1 MQTPMESELSPLTSH
16 EVAQAVVLDGEQRS
30 KLIAYARARFGLK
43 PEDAE
48 DLLQE
53 TALELLRQQTIVRSP
68 LGFTFR
74 VFHRRCC
81 RFIRLRQ
88 ADRQVFVSVEE
99 PVETAC
105 DAAPLEAADRQITLR
120 RVLETVSSSCRR
132 ILLAYYMEGRSLKE
146 TAQAIPTPYPAVWNT
161 ISRCLRRLRA
171 CLT

>member
-1 MQTPMESELSPLTSH
+1 MESEISRLTSH

-30 KLIAYARARFGLK
+30 KLVAYARARFGIA

-53 TALELLRQQTIVRSP
+53 TALELLRQHTIVHNPR
-68 LGFTFR
+68 GFTFR

-81 RFIRLRQ
+81 RHIFLRQ
-88 ADRQVFVSVEE
+88 ADRNVFAPAEETVEA
-99 PVETAC
+99 AC
-105 DAAPLEAADRQITLR
+105 DVAALETADRQLTLQ

-146 TAQAIPTPYPAVWNT
+146 TAEAIPTPYPGVWNT
-161 ISRCLRRLRA
+161 INRCLRRLRA
-171 CLT
+171 CLA

>member
-1 MQTPMESELSPLTSH
+1 MESEISRLTSH

-30 KLIAYARARFGLK
+30 KLVAYAHARFGLK

-81 RFIRLRQ
+81 LFIRLRQ
-88 ADRQVFVSVEE
+88 AERLVFAPAAE

-105 DAAPLEAADRQITLR
+105 DTAVLEAADRQLTLR
-120 RVLETVSSSCRR
+120 RVLETISSSCRR

-146 TAQAIPTPYPAVWNT
+146 TAQAIPTSYPAVWNT
-161 ISRCLRRLRA
+161 INRCLRRLRA
-171 CLT
+171 CLA

>member
-1 MQTPMESELSPLTSH
+1 MSQLTSH
-16 EVAQAVVLDGEQRS
+16 EVARAVALDGEQRS
-30 KLIAYARARFGLK
+30 KLVAYARARFGLA

-53 TALELLRQQTIVRSP
+53 TALELLRQNTIVRSP

-81 RFIRLRQ
+81 RFIRMRQ
-88 ADRQVFVSVEE
+88 ADRQVFVPVEN

-105 DAAPLEAADRQITLR
+105 AAAAPETADRQLTLR
-120 RVLETVSSSCRR
+120 RVLETISSPCRR

-146 TAQAIPTPYPAVWNT
+146 TAEAMLTPYPGVWNT
-161 ISRCLRRLRA
+161 INRCLRRLRA
-171 CLT
+171 CLA

>member
-1 MQTPMESELSPLTSH
+1 MESEISQLTSH

-30 KLIAYARARFGLK
+30 KLVAYARTRFGLA

-81 RFIRLRQ
+81 RFIRMRQ
-88 ADRQVFVSVEE
+88 ADRQVFVPVEN

-105 DAAPLEAADRQITLR
+105 DAAAPETADRQLTLR
-120 RVLETVSSSCRR
+120 RVLETISSPCRR
-132 ILLAYYMEGRSLKE
+132 ILLAYYIEGRSLKE
-146 TAQAIPTPYPAVWNT
+146 TAEAMPTPYPGVWNT
-161 ISRCLRRLRA
+161 INRCLRRLRA
-171 CLT
+171 CLA

>member
-1 MQTPMESELSPLTSH
+1 METEISQRTSH

-30 KLIAYARARFGLK
+30 KLVAYARARFGLEA
-43 PEDAE
+43 EDAE

-53 TALELLRQQTIVRSP
+53 TALELLRQKTIVRSP

-88 ADRQVFVSVEE
+88 ADRQVFVTVEQ

-105 DAAPLEAADRQITLR
+105 DAVLRQ
-120 RVLETVSSSCRR
+120 VLETVSSSCRR

-146 TAQAIPTPYPAVWNT
+146 TAEAIPTPYPAVWNT
-161 ISRCLRRLRA
+161 INRCLRRLRA
-171 CLT
+171 CLA

>member
-1 MQTPMESELSPLTSH
+1 MESEISQLTSH

-30 KLIAYARARFGLK
+30 KLVAYARARFGLA

-81 RFIRLRQ
+81 RFIRMRQ
-88 ADRQVFVSVEE
+88 ADRQVFVPVEN

-105 DAAPLEAADRQITLR
+105 DAAAPETADRQLTLR
-120 RVLETVSSSCRR
+120 RVLETISSPCRR
-132 ILLAYYMEGRSLKE
+132 ILLAYYLEGRSLKE
-146 TAQAIPTPYPAVWNT
+146 TAEAMPTPYPGVWNT
-161 ISRCLRRLRA
+161 INRCLRRLRA
-171 CLT
+171 CLA

>member
-1 MQTPMESELSPLTSH
+1 MESEISRLTSH
-16 EVAQAVVLDGEQRS
+16 EIAQAVVLDGEQRS
-30 KLIAYARARFGLK
+30 KLVAYARARFGIA

-53 TALELLRQQTIVRSP
+53 TALELLRQHTLVRSP

-88 ADRQVFVSVEE
+88 EDRQVFDPVEQKQ
-99 PVETAC
+99 ETAC
-105 DAAPLEAADRQITLR
+105 DAVALETADRQLTLR
-120 RVLETVSSSCRR
+120 RVLETISSPCRR

-146 TAQAIPTPYPAVWNT
+146 TAQAIPIPYPGVWNT
-161 ISRCLRRLRA
+161 INRCLRRLRA
-171 CLT
+171 CLA

>member
-1 MQTPMESELSPLTSH
+1 METEISRLTSY

-30 KLIAYARARFGLK
+30 KLVAYARARFGIA

-53 TALELLRQQTIVRSP
+53 TALELLRQHTIVRSP

-81 RFIRLRQ
+81 RFIRLRK
-88 ADRQVFVSVEE
+88 ADRQVFAPVEE
-99 PVETAC
+99 TVETAC
-105 DAAPLEAADRQITLR
+105 DAAAPETADRQLKLR
-120 RVLETVSSSCRR
+120 RVLETISSPCRR

-146 TAQAIPTPYPAVWNT
+146 TAQAIPTPYSAVWNT
-161 ISRCLRRLRA
+161 INRCLRRLRA
-171 CLT
+171 CLA